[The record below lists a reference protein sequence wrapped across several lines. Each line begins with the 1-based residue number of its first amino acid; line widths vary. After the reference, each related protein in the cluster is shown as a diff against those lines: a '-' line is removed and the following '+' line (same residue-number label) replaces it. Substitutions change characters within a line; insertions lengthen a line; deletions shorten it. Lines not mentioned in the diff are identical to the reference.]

1 MQDTKCKIYVKKV
14 FDYIQVCV
22 FTKFSTLIKYVLNKK
37 QKYIYKETT
46 INYLKTMWKQHSQQ
60 QVTVLELIT

>member
-22 FTKFSTLIKYVLNKK
+22 FTKFSTLIKYVFNKK

-46 INYLKTMWKQHSQQ
+46 INYLKTM
-60 QVTVLELIT
+60 